1 MKPSAFPFLD
11 ASRLMTLVDHE
22 LELVE
27 PEVRYVDA
35 VLSACH
41 HPLTRRDMPAQ
52 AQTTRET
59 LMTFLS
65 QNPRGRTGP
74 DAGRGIAPG
83 YTFWMRIRNDS
94 GGGRGG
100 NGGGLAGGGGGA
112 GEGLGGFS
120 EGAGAGVA
128 GFSGGAVGGV
138 AGVSAGAGGGVVGV
152 SGGAGGGLMGGGGG
166 AGGGLTGAGVVIAGS
181 VSLRIGHSPNLDFY
195 LGHIG
200 YHVLPPARGRHYAE
214 RACRLLL
221 PLARAHEHKV
231 VWITCN
237 PENAASRRTCERL
250 GAKLVET
257 VMVPRDNPLYGQG
270 DRQKCRY
277 RLEL

>member
-1 MKPSAFPFLD
+1 MAADLGLGLDYTGGMKPSAFPFLD
-11 ASRLMTLVDHE
+11 AARSMTLVDHE

-27 PEVRYVDA
+27 PEGRYVDA

-41 HPLTRRDMPAQ
+41 HPLTQRDMPAQ

-74 DAGRGIAPG
+74 DAARGVSPG
-83 YTFWMRIRNDS
+83 YTFWMRIRPEL
-94 GGGRGG
+94 GQ
-100 NGGGLAGGGGGA
+100 NGTER
-112 GEGLGGFS
+112 EGF
-120 EGAGAGVA
+120 
-128 GFSGGAVGGV
+128 GGV
-138 AGVSAGAGGGVVGV
+138 LGRFGNVSGTFLSTGVS
-152 SGGAGGGLMGGGGG
+152 
-166 AGGGLTGAGVVIAGS
+166 IAGS
-181 VSLRIGHSPNLDFY
+181 ISLRIGHSPNLDFY

-200 YHVLPPARGRHYAE
+200 YHVLPPSRGKHYAE

-231 VWITCN
+231 MWITCN

-250 GAKLVET
+250 GARLVET
-257 VMVPRDNPLYGQG
+257 VDVPRDNALYGQG

>member
-1 MKPSAFPFLD
+1 LGADVGLGGDYTDRMKPLAFSFLD
-11 ASRLMTLVDHE
+11 VSRVMTLVDHE

-27 PEVRYVDA
+27 PESRYVDA

-59 LMTFLS
+59 LMTFLQ

-74 DAGRGIAPG
+74 DPGRGIAPG
-83 YTFWMRIRNDS
+83 YTFWMRIR
-94 GGGRGG
+94 
-100 NGGGLAGGGGGA
+100 
-112 GEGLGGFS
+112 S
-120 EGAGAGVA
+120 ESVPN
-128 GFSGGAVGGV
+128 
-138 AGVSAGAGGGVVGV
+138 VSRFGTDAPPFGTEIVPKSAV
-152 SGGAGGGLMGGGGG
+152 SGGLN
-166 AGGGLTGAGVVIAGS
+166 GVTIAGS
-181 VSLRIGHSPNLDFY
+181 ISLRIGHSPNLDFY

-200 YHVLPPARGRHYAE
+200 YHVLPPARGHHYAE

>member
-1 MKPSAFPFLD
+1 MTDMGGPECRPDLVGGDCKVAADVGLGLDYTEIMKPSAFPFLD
-11 ASRLMTLVDHE
+11 VSRMITLVDHE

-27 PEVRYVDA
+27 PEGRYVDA

-41 HPLTRRDMPAQ
+41 HPLTRRDMPVQ

-74 DAGRGIAPG
+74 DPARGVSPG
-83 YTFWMRIRNDS
+83 YTFWMKIRPPQPEMVQNGTVREGFGGVLGRFGNVS
-94 GGGRGG
+94 GGG
-100 NGGGLAGGGGGA
+100 A
-112 GEGLGGFS
+112 S
-120 EGAGAGVA
+120 T
-128 GFSGGAVGGV
+128 AV
-138 AGVSAGAGGGVVGV
+138 S
-152 SGGAGGGLMGGGGG
+152 
-166 AGGGLTGAGVVIAGS
+166 IAGS
-181 VSLRIGHSPNLDFY
+181 ISLRIGHSPNLDFY

-200 YHVLPPARGRHYAE
+200 YHVLPPSRGHHYAE

-231 VWITCN
+231 MWITCN
-237 PENAASRRTCERL
+237 PENAGSRRTCERL

-257 VMVPRDNPLYGQG
+257 VNVPRDNPLYQQG
-270 DRQKCRY
+270 DREKCRY

>member
-1 MKPSAFPFLD
+1 MGVRKVLADAALRLDYTGFMKPSAFAFLD

-27 PEVRYVDA
+27 PDARYVDG

-52 AQTTRET
+52 AQTTREA
-59 LMTFLS
+59 LMTFLQ
-65 QNPRGRTGP
+65 QNPRGRTAP
-74 DAGRGIAPG
+74 DPGRGIAPG
-83 YTFWMRIRNDS
+83 YTFWMRIRPLSTRNAQETEGFGAIPGRFGSDS
-94 GGGRGG
+94 GT
-100 NGGGLAGGGGGA
+100 NLP
-112 GEGLGGFS
+112 
-120 EGAGAGVA
+120 
-128 GFSGGAVGGV
+128 
-138 AGVSAGAGGGVVGV
+138 SAP
-152 SGGAGGGLMGGGGG
+152 
-166 AGGGLTGAGVVIAGS
+166 TIAGS
-181 VSLRIGHSPNLDFY
+181 ISLRIGHSPNLDFY

-200 YHVLPPARGRHYAE
+200 YHVLPPARGHHYAE

-231 VWITCN
+231 LWITCN

-250 GAKLVET
+250 GLKLVDT
-257 VMVPRDNPLYGQG
+257 VNVPRENPLYSQG